1 MTQRAASSSHGG
13 GGGTQSCPHGQD
25 LARVGPLTRMRLSM
39 MSLQSCRLVA
49 LVTSKNKLHVV
60 FLI

>member
-1 MTQRAASSSHGG
+1 
-13 GGGTQSCPHGQD
+13 
-25 LARVGPLTRMRLSM
+25 M

-60 FLI
+60 FLILRVGFRERIVIGVGIPAAQRIQEKNL

>member
-1 MTQRAASSSHGG
+1 
-13 GGGTQSCPHGQD
+13 
-25 LARVGPLTRMRLSM
+25 M

-60 FLI
+60 FLILRIGFQERIVIGVGLPAAHRVPKNL

>member
-1 MTQRAASSSHGG
+1 MEGEDTKLPSW
-13 GGGTQSCPHGQD
+13 
-25 LARVGPLTRMRLSM
+25 PLTRMRLSM

-49 LVTSKNKLHVV
+49 LVTSKNKSHVV